1 MATAKWATPGTRSS
15 DLSGSVLNVT
25 GGIASGAETGT
36 MTYDNSGVNDKNLY
50 GTVTI
55 KLASLTPTAGASI
68 TLRVQYN
75 DGTDTPTAKFG
86 GDLYTS
92 LVENTTG
99 AKTVMFNMVRLYPYS
114 MRFSVINNTGTTIPA
129 TGNNFFV
136 RPWNED
142 VT

>member
-1 MATAKWATPGTRSS
+1 MATAKWATPGTRSA
-15 DLSGSVLNVT
+15 DLSGSVLNVA
-25 GGIASGAETGT
+25 GGIANGAETGT
-36 MTYDNSGVNDKNLY
+36 MTYDNSTAKDLY

-55 KLASLTPTAGASI
+55 KLASLTPVGGASL

-114 MRFSVINNTGTTIPA
+114 MRFSVINNTGTTIPS
-129 TGNNFFV
+129 TGNNFYV

-142 VT
+142 VS

>member
-15 DLSGSVLNVT
+15 DLSGSVLNVASFTT
-25 GGIASGAETGT
+25 GTESGT
-36 MTYDNSGVNDKNLY
+36 MTYDNSTAKDLY

-55 KLASLTPTAGASI
+55 KLASLTPTAGASL

-114 MRFSVINNTGTTIPA
+114 MRFSVINNTGTTIPS
-129 TGNNFFV
+129 TGNNFYV
-136 RPWNED
+136 RPWNEE

>member
-15 DLSGSVLNVT
+15 DLSGSVLNV
-25 GGIASGAETGT
+25 ASFTNGTESGT
-36 MTYDNSGVNDKNLY
+36 MTYDNSTAKDLY

-55 KLASLTPTAGASI
+55 KLASLTPTAGASV

-75 DGTDTPTAKFG
+75 DGTDAPTAKFG

-114 MRFSVINNTGTTIPA
+114 MLFSVINNTGTTIPS
-129 TGNNFFV
+129 TGNNFYV

-142 VT
+142 VS